1 MEVLS
6 GMDRSALPI
15 GIFDS
20 GMGGLS
26 VLRTAL
32 RILPDERFLFYG
44 DIANAPYGTK
54 TEEQVYACAR
64 AVTGHLMDQG
74 IKAMVI
80 ACNTAT
86 CAAAAQLRA
95 EFPDFIIVGME
106 PALKLAHDQCPEG
119 RILVLATP
127 VSLASEKYRR
137 LYENY
142 GEHAVSLPCPG
153 LMEFVE
159 RGDTDSEE
167 VKAYL
172 QEKFAPHL
180 AGVQKLSAVVL
191 GCTHYVFLKK
201 TVQSLLPPETQV
213 LDGNEGTVRQLRRR
227 LEQEGLLSLVPQT
240 GQKYTLGFHLN
251 ASESKTRA
259 LAEALLRI
267 PE

>member
-1 MEVLS
+1 MQNAE
-6 GMDRSALPI
+6 RPI

-20 GMGGLS
+20 GLGGLS

-32 RILPDERFLFYG
+32 RMLPEERFLYYG

-54 TEEQVYACAR
+54 TEEQVYTFAR
-64 AVTGHLMDQG
+64 AVTGRLMDQG
-74 IKAMVI
+74 IKALVI

-86 CAAAAQLRA
+86 AAAAAQLRA

-159 RGDTDSEE
+159 RGDTDSKEL
-167 VKAYL
+167 KDYL
-172 QEKFAPHL
+172 RDKFAPYLESPL
-180 AGVQKLSAVVL
+180 AAVVL
-191 GCTHYVFLKK
+191 GCTHYVFRKK
-201 TVQSLLPPETQV
+201 TVQSLLPQNTLV
-213 LDGNEGTVRQLRRR
+213 LDGNEGTVRQLGRR
-227 LEQEGLLSLVPQT
+227 LESAGLLLNQAMGTEKYSLS
-240 GQKYTLGFHLN
+240 FHIDRN
-251 ASESKTRA
+251 EPEIIARA
-259 LAEALLRI
+259 ERLMAI

>member
-1 MEVLS
+1 MIMQNAE
-6 GMDRSALPI
+6 RPI

-20 GMGGLS
+20 GLGGLS

-32 RILPDERFLFYG
+32 RMLPEERFLYYG
-44 DIANAPYGTK
+44 DIANVPYGTK
-54 TEEQVYACAR
+54 TEEQVYTFAR
-64 AVTGHLMDQG
+64 EVTGRLMDQG
-74 IKAMVI
+74 IKALVI

-86 CAAAAQLRA
+86 AAAAAQLRA

-127 VSLASEKYRR
+127 VSLASEKFRR

-167 VKAYL
+167 LKDYL
-172 QEKFAPHL
+172 RNKFAPYLESPL
-180 AGVQKLSAVVL
+180 AAVVL

-201 TVQSLLPPETQV
+201 TVQSLLPQNTLV
-213 LDGNEGTVRQLRRR
+213 LDGNEGTVRQLGRR
-227 LEQEGLLSLVPQT
+227 LESAGLLLNQAMGTEKYSLS
-240 GQKYTLGFHLN
+240 FHIDRN
-251 ASESKTRA
+251 EPEIIARA
-259 LAEALLRI
+259 ERLMAI

>member
-1 MEVLS
+1 MIMQNAE
-6 GMDRSALPI
+6 RPI

-20 GMGGLS
+20 GLGGLS

-32 RILPDERFLFYG
+32 RMLPEEWFLYYG

-54 TEEQVYACAR
+54 TEEQVYTFAR
-64 AVTGHLMDQG
+64 AVTGRLMDQG
-74 IKAMVI
+74 IKALVI

-86 CAAAAQLRA
+86 AAAAAQLRA

-167 VKAYL
+167 LKDYL
-172 QEKFAPHL
+172 RNKFAPYLETPL
-180 AGVQKLSAVVL
+180 AAVVL

-201 TVQSLLPPETQV
+201 TMQSLLPQNTLV
-213 LDGNEGTVRQLRRR
+213 LDGNEGTVRQLGRR
-227 LEQEGLLSLVPQT
+227 LESAGLLLNQAMGTEKYSLS
-240 GQKYTLGFHLN
+240 FHIDRN
-251 ASESKTRA
+251 EPEIIARA
-259 LAEALLRI
+259 ERLMAI

>member
-1 MEVLS
+1 ME
-6 GMDRSALPI
+6 SASSPI

-20 GMGGLS
+20 GLGGLS

-32 RILPDERFLFYG
+32 RMLPDERFLYYG

-54 TEEQVYACAR
+54 TEDEVYACAR
-64 AVTGHLMDQG
+64 KVTGRLMDRG
-74 IKAMVI
+74 IKALVI

-95 EFPDFIIVGME
+95 EFGGFIIVGME

-142 GEHAVSLPCPG
+142 GERAVSLPCPG

-159 RGDTDSEE
+159 RGDTDSDAL
-167 VKAYL
+167 KAYL
-172 QEKFAPHL
+172 TDKFAPYLEKGQPPL
-180 AGVQKLSAVVL
+180 AAVVL

-201 TVQSLLPPETQV
+201 TAQSLLPAAVRV
-213 LDGNEGTVRQLRRR
+213 LDGNEGTVRQLGRR
-227 LEQEGLLSLVPQT
+227 LMQEGLLSPAPQA
-240 GQKYTLGFHLN
+240 GDRCELHLN
-251 ASESKTRA
+251 LAGADTSAYDRA
-259 LAEALLRI
+259 QALLRL

>member
-1 MEVLS
+1 MEKS
-6 GMDRSALPI
+6 SLPI

-20 GMGGLS
+20 GLGGLS

-32 RILPDERFLFYG
+32 RMLPDEEFIYYG

-54 TEEQVYACAR
+54 TEEEVLACAR
-64 AVTGHLMDQG
+64 SVTDRLLAQG
-74 IKAMVI
+74 IKALVI

-95 EFPDFIIVGME
+95 EHPDLIIIGME

-119 RILVLATP
+119 TILVLATP

-159 RGDTDSEE
+159 RGETDTPALRD
-167 VKAYL
+167 YL
-172 QEKFAPHL
+172 REKFAPCL
-180 AGVQKLSAVVL
+180 AEGRAPAAVVL
-191 GCTHYVFLKK
+191 GCTHYVFLKS
-201 TVQSLLPPETQV
+201 TVRALLPETTAV
-213 LDGNEGTVRQLRRR
+213 LDGNEGTVRQLARR
-227 LEQEGLLSLVPQT
+227 LAGAGLTAVPGQSQGRFTLSFNAP
-240 GQKYTLGFHLN
+240 GRTL
-251 ASESKTRA
+251 TVTQRA
-259 LAEALLRI
+259 RTLLRA

>member
-1 MEVLS
+1 MNDS
-6 GMDRSALPI
+6 TWPI

-20 GMGGLS
+20 GLGGLS

-32 RILPDERFLFYG
+32 RLLPEERFLYYG

-54 TEEQVYACAR
+54 SEEEVLVCAR
-64 AVTGHLMDQG
+64 NVTQRLLAQG
-74 IKAMVI
+74 VKALVI

-95 EFPDFIIVGME
+95 EYPDLIIIGME

-142 GEHAVSLPCPG
+142 GAHAVSLPCPG

-159 RGDTDSEE
+159 RGDTDSPAL
-167 VKAYL
+167 KAYL
-172 QEKFAPHL
+172 MDKFAPYL
-180 AGVQKLSAVVL
+180 AEAQPPAAVVL

-201 TVQSLLPPETQV
+201 TVQSLLPPVTRV
-213 LDGNEGTVRQLRRR
+213 LDGNEGTVRQLGRR
-227 LEQEGLLSLVPQT
+227 LTKTGLRAARPAAEPRYALSFNLSAP
-240 GQKYTLGFHLN
+240 
-251 ASESKTRA
+251 S
-259 LAEALLRI
+259 AEAPARAAQLLRL

>member
-1 MEVLS
+1 MQNAE
-6 GMDRSALPI
+6 RPI

-20 GMGGLS
+20 GLGGLS

-32 RILPDERFLFYG
+32 RMLPEERFLYYG
-44 DIANAPYGTK
+44 DIANVPYGTK
-54 TEEQVYACAR
+54 TEEQVYTFAR
-64 AVTGHLMDQG
+64 EVTGRLMDQG
-74 IKAMVI
+74 IKALVI

-86 CAAAAQLRA
+86 AAAAAQLRA

-127 VSLASEKYRR
+127 VSLASEKFRR

-167 VKAYL
+167 LKDYL
-172 QEKFAPHL
+172 RNKFAPYLESPL
-180 AGVQKLSAVVL
+180 AAVVL

-201 TVQSLLPPETQV
+201 TVQSLLPQNTLV
-213 LDGNEGTVRQLRRR
+213 LDGNEGTVRQLGRR
-227 LEQEGLLSLVPQT
+227 LESAGLLLNQAMGTEKYSLS
-240 GQKYTLGFHLN
+240 FHIDRN
-251 ASESKTRA
+251 EPEIIARA
-259 LAEALLRI
+259 ERLMAI

>member
-1 MEVLS
+1 MEKS
-6 GMDRSALPI
+6 SLPI

-20 GMGGLS
+20 GLGGLS

-32 RILPDERFLFYG
+32 RMLPYERFLYYG

-54 TEEQVYACAR
+54 TEEEVLAC
-64 AVTGHLMDQG
+64 VHPVVDHLLEKG
-74 IKAMVI
+74 IKALVI

-86 CAAAAQLRA
+86 CAAAAQLRK
-95 EFPDFIIVGME
+95 EHPELIIIGME

-119 RILVLATP
+119 QILVLATS

-159 RGDTDSEE
+159 RGETDSPALR
-167 VKAYL
+167 AYL
-172 QEKFAPHL
+172 MDKFSPYLAHGQAP
-180 AGVQKLSAVVL
+180 SAVVL
-191 GCTHYVFLKK
+191 GCTHYVFLEN
-201 TVQSLLPPETQV
+201 TVRSLLPASTRI
-213 LDGNEGTVRQLRRR
+213 LDGNEGTVRQLQRRM
-227 LEQEGLLSLVPQT
+227 EQEGLLAKAPGKAERYALT
-240 GQKYTLGFHLN
+240 FH
-251 ASESKTRA
+251 AAGE
-259 LAEALLRI
+259 AEAAARARSLQLLSV

>member
-1 MEVLS
+1 
-6 GMDRSALPI
+6 MDRSALPI

-32 RILPDERFLFYG
+32 RMLPGERFLFYG

-54 TEEQVYACAR
+54 TEDEVYTCAR
-64 AVTGHLMDQG
+64 AVTGQLMNQG
-74 IKAMVI
+74 IKALVI

-127 VSLASEKYRR
+127 VSLASQKYRR

-159 RGDTDSEE
+159 QGDTESNEL
-167 VKAYL
+167 KAYL
-172 QEKFAPHL
+172 KDKFAPYL
-180 AGVQKLSAVVL
+180 AGGQAPSAVVL
-191 GCTHYVFLKK
+191 GCTHYVFLKN
-201 TVQSLLPPETQV
+201 TVQSLLPAGTRV
-213 LDGNEGTVRQLRRR
+213 LDGNEGTVRQLGRR
-227 LEQEGLLSLVPQT
+227 LEQEGLISRARPS
-240 GQKYTLGFHLN
+240 GERFSLGFHLH
-251 ASESKTRA
+251 ESAEETDA
-259 LAEALLRI
+259 LARKLLQI
-267 PE
+267 PEY

>member
-1 MEVLS
+1 
-6 GMDRSALPI
+6 MDRSALPI

-32 RILPDERFLFYG
+32 RMLPDERFLFYG

-54 TEEQVYACAR
+54 TEEEVYACAR
-64 AVTGHLMDQG
+64 AVTGRLMDQG

-159 RGDTDSEE
+159 RGDTDSDAL
-167 VKAYL
+167 KAYL
-172 QEKFAPHL
+172 TDKFAPYL
-180 AGVQKLSAVVL
+180 ANGQTPSAVVL
-191 GCTHYVFLKK
+191 GCTHYVFLKS
-201 TVQSLLPPETQV
+201 TVQSLLPAETRV
-213 LDGNEGTVRQLRRR
+213 LDGNEGTVRQLARR
-227 LEQEGLLSLVPQT
+227 LDQEGLLSASAPA
-240 GQKYTLGFHLN
+240 GERFSLGFHLN
-251 ASESKTRA
+251 ENIGK
-259 LAEALLRI
+259 AEALARKLLAL